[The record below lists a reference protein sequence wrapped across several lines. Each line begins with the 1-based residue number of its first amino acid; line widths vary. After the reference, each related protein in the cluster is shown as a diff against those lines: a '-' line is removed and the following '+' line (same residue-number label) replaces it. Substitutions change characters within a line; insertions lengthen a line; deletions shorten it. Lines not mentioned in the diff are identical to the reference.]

1 MAITLFVSAIV
12 LMALGFPVAFA
23 LAMSAAIAVFA
34 GGRYPQLI
42 VFKEMFTG
50 IDSFPLMAVPFFIL
64 AAEIMSGGALTIVL
78 LRFAAQFVGHLR
90 GGLGHANILSL
101 TLFSGISGSA
111 LADAAGPGSMMVKM
125 MDKAGYSRAYAA
137 ALTASTAIVGP
148 IIPPSIIMIIY
159 ALQDENVSVGGLF
172 IAGFAPGILI
182 AVAMAIVNWRVC
194 VKRDYRSREPRPSG
208 REMLVNSVKA
218 IPALM
223 LVVLILVGIRFGIF
237 TPTEASVV
245 AVFYA
250 LVCGKWVYRTLE
262 WKALPHIAARSALL
276 TASVLLVVA
285 ASAAFA
291 WVLTIEG
298 IPQQLAETI
307 VSWNLS
313 PVTFL
318 VAVNILLLLFG
329 IFMEPLPGV
338 MILVPILAP
347 IASALGID
355 PIHFAMVV
363 IVNLTLGMITPP
375 VGGLLFVT
383 SVATKVPLAALTRE
397 LPPFLLAHL
406 VVLIML
412 TFIPAISTWL
422 PHTLGFF
429 FFLRAKDADHSG
441 HQH

>member
-1 MAITLFVSAIV
+1 MAITLFVSAIL

-23 LAMSAAIAVFA
+23 LAMSAAIAVFV

-64 AAEIMSGGALTIVL
+64 AAEIMSGGALTVVL

-159 ALQDENVSVGGLF
+159 ALQDEQVSVGALF

-182 AVAMAIVNWRVC
+182 ALAMAFVNWRVC
-194 VKRDYRSREPRPSG
+194 VKRDYRSREPRPTA
-208 REMLVNSVKA
+208 REMVSNSIRA

-250 LVCGKWVYRTLE
+250 LVCGKWIYRTLE

-307 VSWNLS
+307 VGWNLS

-318 VAVNILLLLFG
+318 IAVNILLLLFG

-347 IASALGID
+347 ISAALGID

-406 VVLIML
+406 VVLILL
-412 TFIPAISTWL
+412 TFVPAISIWL
-422 PHTLGFF
+422 PHALGF
-429 FFLRAKDADHSG
+429 
-441 HQH
+441 